1 MGWYSGS
8 KRNHQEWDD
17 TLPERKISQVPGR
30 GNFHLHIAGPRTVD
44 IGPIC
49 GRNNDVGLWPQYER
63 GHHAIKALKAE
74 IKIRDLKSSSEST

>member
-1 MGWYSGS
+1 MGRYVT
-8 KRNHQEWDD
+8 RTED
-17 TLPERKISQVPGR
+17 LPGTRAGY
-30 GNFHLHIAGPRTVD
+30 FHLHIAGPRTVD